1 METEYTIKTINE
13 LCTKITD
20 GSHFSPEHETDGLYP
35 MYSVKDMEYNNFSN
49 ADCKMIGQ
57 AMFDKL
63 SKADCRPL
71 KNDILIA
78 KDGSYL
84 KCAFKVNEDLNA
96 CILSSIAILRP
107 NLKNIDPDYFV
118 YLMRTKSIKGAMAN
132 YVSGSALPRIIL
144 SDFKKMKLKM
154 ILSLPTQQKIASI
167 LSAYDNLI
175 QNYKKQIEALQS
187 AASELYKEWF
197 VRFRFPGWQ
206 NAKFENG
213 IPEGWK
219 VERLSNY
226 CKITD
231 GTHDTP
237 LQVEEGIPLVTGK
250 AVKKGEID
258 FSIPYNISIEDH
270 EKIKKRSGLKTGDI
284 LCSNIGTVGNSCLVE
299 YDREFSVK
307 NMIIFKP
314 ETIEKSMY
322 LYYLITSDSCQQL
335 FSAQTNGSTQ
345 QFLGLDFMRNFKI
358 FVPENSIISEFGKK
372 QEVIYAKI
380 RNLRKQIT
388 NLTQQRDLLLPRL
401 MSGKLEVE

>member
-1 METEYTIKTINE
+1 MK
-13 LCTKITD
+13 KIR
-20 GSHFSPEHETDGLYP
+20 
-35 MYSVKDMEYNNFSN
+35 
-49 ADCKMIGQ
+49 
-57 AMFDKL
+57 FDKFVSL
-63 SKADCRPL
+63 NRGFDLPDDKIIEGKYPVIASTSIKAYHNQYKVKAPIVVTGRSGSLGKVQYVDEDGWPL
-71 KNDILIA
+71 NTALYAKDFHCNNPKYVYYFLQTMHLERYNAGVGVPTLNQNHLHSLKILIH
-78 KDGSYL
+78 D
-84 KCAFKVNEDLNA
+84 
-96 CILSSIAILRP
+96 
-107 NLKNIDPDYFV
+107 
-118 YLMRTKSIKGAMAN
+118 
-132 YVSGSALPRIIL
+132 
-144 SDFKKMKLKM
+144 
-154 ILSLPTQQKIASI
+154 LPTQQKIASI

-175 QNYKKQIEALQS
+175 QNYKKQIEALQT

-197 VRFRFPGWQ
+197 VRFRFPGYQ
-206 NAKFENG
+206 TTKFENG

-284 LCSNIGTVGNSCLVE
+284 LFSNIGTVGNSCLVE

-358 FVPENSIISEFGKK
+358 LVPENSIISEFGKK

>member
-1 METEYTIKTINE
+1 MEYTIKTINE

-175 QNYKKQIEALQS
+175 QNYKKQIEALQN

-213 IPEGWK
+213 IPEGW
-219 VERLSNY
+219 NY
-226 CKITD
+226 KRIFELYNTTSGGTPSRTNSSYYENGTIPWVKTGELLDTLITD
-231 GTHDTP
+231 TEEYIT
-237 LQVEEGIPLVTGK
+237 EEGLKNSSAKIIEPGSLLCSMYAGVGKLGINVIPMTCSQATCVFTPK
-250 AVKKGEID
+250 
-258 FSIPYNISIEDH
+258 SNISIWYLFFWLMRNKEYLESISFGAAQQNISQDIIKKITVLFPSESVTLSFD
-270 EKIKKRSGLKTGDI
+270 EKIKPIYK
-284 LCSNIGTVGNSCLVE
+284 
-299 YDREFSVK
+299 
-307 NMIIFKP
+307 
-314 ETIEKSMY
+314 
-322 LYYLITSDSCQQL
+322 
-335 FSAQTNGSTQ
+335 
-345 QFLGLDFMRNFKI
+345 KI
-358 FVPENSIISEFGKK
+358 
-372 QEVIYAKI
+372 Q
-380 RNLRKQIT
+380 NLMQQIT

-401 MSGKLEVE
+401 MSGKLKV